1 MTNTTDKSLILYNFS
16 ENVNLED
23 WYILDD
29 VVMGGRS
36 QGTFGLNQ
44 EGYGVFTGE
53 VSLENYGGFSSVR
66 FITGAKKIDEY
77 EKVVFRLKGDKKGY
91 QLRLKTQREDAHSY
105 IQNFE
110 TNGEWQTISLDLA
123 SFYPTYRGRTLDMPN
138 FPAELLSELSFL
150 ISNKKAEN
158 FSLELDWMELR

>member
-1 MTNTTDKSLILYNFS
+1 MVDTSHKPLVLFNFP
-16 ENVNLED
+16 ENVNLQD

-36 QGTFGLNQ
+36 QGTFGLNE
-44 EGYGVFTGE
+44 EGHGVFAGE

-66 FITGAKKIDEY
+66 FITGAKEIDRFEQ
-77 EKVVFRLKGDKKGY
+77 VVFRIRGDKKRY
-91 QLRLKTQREDAHSY
+91 QLRLKTNREDAHSF

-110 TNGEWQTISLDLA
+110 TNGEWQTVSLDLA

-138 FPAELLSELSFL
+138 YPGVLLSELSFL
-150 ISNKKAEN
+150 ISNKRAES
-158 FSLELDWMELR
+158 FQLELEWMELR